1 MVKRTALV
9 TGGSRGIGAAI
20 VRALA
25 RTHRVAFTY
34 RTWGP
39 HVEALARE
47 TGASVYLYEAGA
59 EWPLIAALD
68 DAGCKPD
75 VLVLNA
81 GIAQRKPFAD
91 ITGRDVLQLLRVNLM
106 APFALAQR
114 LVPPMA
120 ERGWGRVIAI
130 GSTGGVD
137 GGVEQVHYA
146 CSKAGLHCLALS
158 LSRLYSAQGVASNAI
173 APGPV
178 RTDMTPDGTIAPETV
193 ADLVA
198 SLTTDDA
205 AYITG
210 RVIEVRA

>member
-1 MVKRTALV
+1 MRTALV

-20 VRALA
+20 VRALV

-34 RTWGP
+34 RRWGD
-39 HVEALARE
+39 HVDALAKE

-59 EWPLIAALD
+59 EWPMLSALD
-68 DAGCKPD
+68 DDGFKPD

-91 ITGRDVLQLLRVNLM
+91 ITERDVLQLLRVNLM

-120 ERGWGRVIAI
+120 ERGWGRVVVI

-137 GGVEQVHYA
+137 GGVEQPHYA
-146 CSKAGLHCLALS
+146 CSKAALHCLARS
-158 LSRLYSAQGVASNAI
+158 ISRLYSEHGVTANAV

-178 RTDMTPDGTIAPETV
+178 RSDMTPGGTIAPEAV
-193 ADLVA
+193 ATMVA
-198 SLTTDDA
+198 SLTTEGA
-205 AYITG
+205 RYITG
-210 RVIEVRA
+210 QVIEVRA